1 MKEIKQ
7 IGTSLDLDI
16 VNVQKGRAG
25 VHFDSN
31 NDRGEAMAMTLWLRS
46 SLKVMEKVTSSKNI
60 FRKKDLYNMITS
72 FDWTHVIDSKHTIK
86 CDCIIGDSISDEL
99 NNSHF
104 TALTVK
110 NAIVDQ
116 IRDVDANGARPDVS
130 VDDPDLVALVYLHK
144 GKILSY
150 FFISIQ
156 S

>member
-31 NDRGEAMAMTLWLRS
+31 NDKGEAMAMTLWLRS

-72 FDWTHVIDSKHTIK
+72 FDWTKVIDSKHTIK

-130 VDDPDLVALVYLHK
+130 VDNPDLVALVYLHK
-144 GKILSY
+144 GNLVM
-150 FFISIQ
+150 FLISIQ
-156 S
+156 C

>member
-1 MKEIKQ
+1 
-7 IGTSLDLDI
+7 
-16 VNVQKGRAG
+16 
-25 VHFDSN
+25 
-31 NDRGEAMAMTLWLRS
+31 MAMTLWLRS

-72 FDWTHVIDSKHTIK
+72 FDWTKVIDSKHTIK

-130 VDDPDLVALVYLHK
+130 VDNPDLVALVYLHK
-144 GKILSY
+144 GNLIMFLISILS
-150 FFISIQ
+150 
-156 S
+156 